1 MKAIIA
7 LLAGVFFLNCG
18 KDVRVVTP
26 TDGIA
31 RLPRIGNVEITLDF
45 DAIGGKSISVSNGN
59 DRAVGVYV
67 VKNDEPSIIVFS
79 DGYIGKHGS
88 STHRGTNFEYGW
100 ELKVTVVIY
109 NSLAGGFEAFIDA
122 LGLDFLDKIKNVWI
136 EEKYE
141 EIVVIKRP

>member
-1 MKAIIA
+1 MSDKSLILLFTKQKENKMRAPIIMLVGA
-7 LLAGVFFLNCG
+7 LLLKCG
-18 KDVRVVTP
+18 GDVKVVTP
-26 TDGIA
+26 TTEGIA

-45 DAIGGKSISVSNGN
+45 NAIGGKTVTVSNGN

-67 VKNDEPSIIVFS
+67 VKNDEPSITVFS

-109 NSLAGGFEAFIDA
+109 RSLGGA
-122 LGLDFLDKIKNVWI
+122 
-136 EEKYE
+136 
-141 EIVVIKRP
+141 